1 MSPHG
6 FFKYDMAQE
15 DRVVNLGVGRPVEGR
30 VAGEQYVRDDP
41 DGPEVALPVVPA
53 AQDGGTHVV
62 RRSNPIGHGTIA
74 RLVYPGQ
81 AEVDQPH
88 RRTSVV
94 RLEHYVL
101 GLDVS
106 VHDVPVV
113 EASHR
118 LEQGH
123 DYPRGLVLGEAP
135 TVVGALDDPVEELA
149 TGVSLR
155 DDVDV
160 LGVLEAVDHPHDAT
174 VIADRAK
181 ELDLSQDVIVSRD
194 LRLAYGLDSATRASG
209 PVPALADAAVV
220 PGAEDGRGDVVLFRD
235 VALPAVGDRDVAPP
249 RDLDA
254 DGRDRGRARGSAGID
269 GDAPGIPGEEILVG
283 IGHFNLIFVQFVE
296 GAPVADVVGDG
307 VHVGEMLCADLEAL
321 TGG

>member
-1 MSPHG
+1 
-6 FFKYDMAQE
+6 MAQE

-53 AQDGGTHVV
+53 AQDGGTLVV

-135 TVVGALDDPVEELA
+135 TVVSALDDPVEELA

-160 LGVLEAVDHPHDAT
+160 LGVLEAVDHPHDAP

-194 LRLAYGLDSATRASG
+194 LRLAYGLDGAPRARG
-209 PVPALADAAVV
+209 PVPALVDAAVV
-220 PGAEDGRGDVVLFRD
+220 PGAEDGRGDVVLICDF
-235 VALPAVGDRDVAPP
+235 ALPAVGDRDVATP
-249 RDLDA
+249 RGLDA
-254 DGRDRGRARGSAGID
+254 DGRDRGRDRGRARGSARGSAGID

-283 IGHFNLIFVQFVE
+283 IGHFNLVFVQVVE

-307 VHVGEMLCADLEAL
+307 VHVGEILCAHLEAL

>member
-1 MSPHG
+1 MSPNG
-6 FFKYDMAQE
+6 FFKYNMAQA

-53 AQDGGTHVV
+53 AQDGGACVV
-62 RRSNPIGHGTIA
+62 RRSNPIGHGAIA

-88 RRTSVV
+88 RRPSAA
-94 RLEHYVL
+94 RLEHNVL
-101 GLDVS
+101 GLDIS

-118 LEQGH
+118 LEQGL
-123 DYPRGLVLGEAP
+123 DYPRCLVLGE
-135 TVVGALDDPVEELA
+135 GALDDPVEELA
-149 TGVSLR
+149 AGVSLR

-160 LGVLEAVDHPHDAT
+160 LGVLEAVDHPNDAP

-194 LRLAYGLDSATRASG
+194 LRLAYGLDGAPRARG

-235 VALPAVGDRDVAPP
+235 FALPAVGDRDVAPP
-249 RDLDA
+249 RGLYA
-254 DGRDRGRARGSAGID
+254 DGQARGRACGRACGRARRSAGID
-269 GDAPGIPGEEILVG
+269 GYAPDIPGEEILVG
-283 IGHFNLIFVQFVE
+283 IGHFNLVFVQFVE
-296 GAPVADVVGDG
+296 GARVADAVGDV
-307 VHVGEMLCADLEAL
+307 VHVGEILC
-321 TGG
+321 TNPWMK